1 MKRSCAWAP
10 FKRGTPDHQ
19 YWRLGTI
26 PCSTSTTCLG
36 IWLCC
41 GGSAHRRAARRLGG
55 TAGGHLISV
64 VAAGVAIVVARMSS
78 PHPGSSLGASG
89 GVFGLL
95 ACALVL
101 LHRPEGVR
109 FGRSMRARL
118 ALWLI
123 VCIGVGM
130 SFLPGV
136 SFAGHAGG
144 LLVGLLA
151 GSLLPMLPPT
161 DVSGTDIQAPKTA
174 RPN

>member
-1 MKRSCAWAP
+1 M
-10 FKRGTPDHQ
+10 
-19 YWRLGTI
+19 
-26 PCSTSTTCLG
+26 
-36 IWLCC
+36 
-41 GGSAHRRAARRLGG
+41 
-55 TAGGHLISV
+55 
-64 VAAGVAIVVARMSS
+64 AIALARMSS

-109 FGRSMRARL
+109 FGRSVRVRL

-130 SFLPGV
+130 SFLSGV

-144 LLVGLLA
+144 LLVGCLA
-151 GSLLPMLPPT
+151 GLLLPMLPPT
-161 DVSGTDIQAPKTA
+161 DVASARTELQSPKRGAA
-174 RPN
+174 R